1 MPDTSASL
9 LDDLKQQ
16 PNGQA
21 WARLVDL
28 YTPVLRGWLKRY
40 DALSPADVDD
50 LVQEVLLAVARDLP
64 RFDHAGRP
72 GAFRAWLRT
81 VLVHRLKHFWR
92 SRQRRPVAVGGSAF
106 AGELGQMEDDGT
118 PVSRLWEREHDTRLV
133 GRLLEMVRVQFTP
146 ATWQAFRRQVLDGL
160 RADEVAAELGMPLHS
175 VYAAKSRVL
184 HALREQARGL
194 VDG

>member
-1 MPDTSASL
+1 MSDTSASL
-9 LDDLKQQ
+9 LDGLKQQ
-16 PNGQA
+16 PNGHA

-28 YTPVLRGWLKRY
+28 YTPVLKGWLKRY
-40 DALSPADVDD
+40 DALAPADVDD

-64 RFDHAGRP
+64 QFDHAGRP

-92 SRQRRPVAVGGSAF
+92 SRQRRPQAVGGSDF
-106 AGELGQMEDDGT
+106 AGELGQLEDAGT
-118 PVSRLWEREHDTRLV
+118 PISRLFDREHDTRLV

-160 RADEVAAELGMPLHS
+160 PATEVAAELGMPLHS

-194 VDG
+194 VDC